1 MDLIDTLLGR
11 KLASSEQEEQKIGV
25 VTGIPAFGLDGLSS
39 AAYGPEAA
47 MAVLVPLGIVGL
59 RYVFPVMVVIL
70 ILLGLLYLSYRQTIA
85 AYPGAGGSYTVAR
98 ENLGERPGLLAGAA
112 LLVDYILNVAVGI
125 SAGIGALVSALPRLQ
140 PYTLSLCLAT
150 LVVITVVNLRGTRET
165 GFVFGFPTYL
175 FVGSLATVVTMGL
188 VKVALAGGHPQ
199 PAEPLPAMAPPI
211 AAASLWIVMRAFA
224 SGCTA
229 MTGVEAVS
237 NGVSAFAE
245 PRVKNAQRTLSAI
258 VFILVL
264 LLAGIAF
271 LARAYGIGAM
281 DQERP
286 GYQSVLSQLVVAVFG
301 RGLLYDVT
309 MGSVLTILCFSANTS
324 FADFPRLCRLM
335 ALDHYLP
342 QSFAAVG
349 RRLVYTGG
357 ILVLAVVSGILLA
370 ALGGITDRLIPLF
383 AIGAFTAFTLSQ
395 AGMVQHW
402 RRLGG
407 ARSWAP
413 LLVNAIGAS
422 ATGCALAVIVAA
434 KFTEGAWITVLLI
447 PGLVFFFI
455 GVHAH
460 YARVERDIACDRPV
474 NTRLEEPPIV
484 VIPVDEWTSIAE
496 RALRFGMA
504 ISKDVIAVHV
514 AIDEEHG
521 REVEKNWR
529 QMVQEPLRAAG
540 DPVPRLVVVPSPY
553 RQLFG
558 PLLEFIDQL
567 KTERSQTIAVVI
579 PELVQHHW
587 YDYWLHNHRAMVLK
601 ALLLLRGADRVVVAN
616 VPWHLR

>member
-11 KLASSEQEEQKIGV
+11 KLASWEQEEQKIGV
-25 VTGIPAFGLDGLSS
+25 WTGVPAFGLDGLSS

-47 MAVLVPLGIVGL
+47 MAVLVPLGVLGL

-70 ILLGLLYLSYRQTIA
+70 LLLGLLYLSYRQTIA

-98 ENLGERPGLLAGAA
+98 ENLGTRPGLLAGAA

-125 SAGIGALVSALPRLQ
+125 SAGIGALVSAIPALHPH
-140 PYTLSLCLAT
+140 TLALCLGT
-150 LVVITVVNLRGTRET
+150 LVLITIVNLRGTRET
-165 GFVFGFPTYL
+165 GFVFGLPTYL
-175 FVGSLATVVTMGL
+175 FVGSLAAVVATGL
-188 VKVALAGGHPQ
+188 LKCVLAGGHPQ
-199 PAEPLPAMAPPI
+199 PVEPLPAIAPPVE
-211 AAASLWIVMRAFA
+211 AVGLWIILRAFA

-245 PRVKNAQRTLSAI
+245 PRVKNAQRTLTAI
-258 VFILVL
+258 VSILVL
-264 LLAGIAF
+264 LLAAIAF
-271 LARAYGIGAM
+271 LAKVYGIGAM
-281 DQERP
+281 DQEKA
-286 GYQSVLSQLVVAVFG
+286 GYQSVLSQLVVAVCG
-301 RGLLYDVT
+301 RGIVYDVT
-309 MGSVLTILCFSANTS
+309 IGSVLTILCFSANTS

-335 ALDHYLP
+335 ALDHFLP

-357 ILVLAVVSGILLA
+357 ILVLAVVSGILLV

-407 ARSWAP
+407 GRSLAP
-413 LLVNAIGAS
+413 LVVNAVGAA

-434 KFTEGAWITVLLI
+434 KFAEGAWITVLLI
-447 PGLVFFFI
+447 PALLFVFVA
-455 GVHAH
+455 VHAH
-460 YARVERDIACDRPV
+460 YDRVAREIACDRPV
-474 NTRLEEPPIV
+474 NVRVDDPPVV

-504 ISKDVIAVHV
+504 ISKDVVAVHV
-514 AIDEEHG
+514 AVDDEHAQQ
-521 REVEKNWR
+521 VEASWHK
-529 QMVQEPLRAAG
+529 MVLGPLEAAG
-540 DPVPRLVVVPSPY
+540 DPVPKLVIIPSPY
-553 RQLFG
+553 RELFG
-558 PLLEFIDQL
+558 PLLAFI
-567 KTERSQTIAVVI
+567 ERTKAENARLIAVVI

-587 YDYWLHNHRAMVLK
+587 WDYWLHNHRAMLLK
-601 ALLLLRGADRVVVAN
+601 ALLLLRGDDRVIVAN